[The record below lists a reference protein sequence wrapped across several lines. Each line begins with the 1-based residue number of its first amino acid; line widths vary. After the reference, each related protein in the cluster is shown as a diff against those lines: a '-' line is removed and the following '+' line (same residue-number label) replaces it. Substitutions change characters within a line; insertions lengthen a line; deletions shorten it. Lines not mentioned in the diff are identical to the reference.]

1 MNFQIEG
8 LEGFSA
14 ALSHYLFTIELK
26 QWIYR
31 ACNKGARQKMDMIK
45 PDNYFA
51 VIFRSIEIIKQLV
64 FQLGPYRVHSQDRD
78 SPQQGFHSL
87 QHDLEWRL
95 LRQRGPPGRFC
106 EKLFRNSSRV
116 FPPRHRNQRSLGL
129 HDHQPPGHNI
139 ALATIQ
145 RGMVSTI
152 SFELFHLTTI

>member
-26 QWIYR
+26 QRIYR

-87 QHDLEWRL
+87 QHDLE
-95 LRQRGPPGRFC
+95 
-106 EKLFRNSSRV
+106 
-116 FPPRHRNQRSLGL
+116 
-129 HDHQPPGHNI
+129 
-139 ALATIQ
+139 
-145 RGMVSTI
+145 
-152 SFELFHLTTI
+152 